1 MISYSISLSMIN
13 SREPEHQKRK
23 LATSKN
29 LNCTSPLSK
38 IVVRRICLAVIT
50 IAGLFW
56 LLFRYGFVWTIPIV
70 MLPTLAVVTVH

>member
-29 LNCTSPLSK
+29 LDCTSPLSK
-38 IVVRRICLAVIT
+38 IAERRICLAIIT
-50 IAGLFW
+50 VAGLFR
-56 LLFRYGFVWTIPIV
+56 LFVGRGIV
-70 MLPTLAVVTVH
+70 RTNPCIMFPTSASGAVH

>member
-1 MISYSISLSMIN
+1 MISYSINLSMIN

-38 IVVRRICLAVIT
+38 IAVCRICLAIIT
-50 IAGLFW
+50 VAGL
-56 LLFRYGFVWTIPIV
+56 
-70 MLPTLAVVTVH
+70 